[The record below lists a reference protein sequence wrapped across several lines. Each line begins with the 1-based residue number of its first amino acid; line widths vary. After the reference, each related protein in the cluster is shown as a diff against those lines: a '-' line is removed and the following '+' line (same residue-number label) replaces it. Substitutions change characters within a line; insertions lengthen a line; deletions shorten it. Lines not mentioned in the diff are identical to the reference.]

1 MAIVL
6 VRDFEG
12 ITPDIIKKM
21 TDENRADLPEG
32 LIVHTASQVGDKV
45 RVIDVWESRAALE
58 SFQDRLRAAVDA
70 VAQREGLQVQV
81 PPIEEVLEVF
91 DIYVRG

>member
-12 ITPDIIKKM
+12 ITPDIVKKV
-21 TDENRADLPEG
+21 TDENRADPPEG
-32 LIVHTASQVGDKV
+32 LIVHTASQVGDKI
-45 RVIDVWESRAALE
+45 RIIDVWESRAALE
-58 SFQDRLRAAVDA
+58 RFQDRLRAAIDA
-70 VAQREGLQVQV
+70 VAQREGLQVRV

-91 DIYVRG
+91 DMVVRA